1 MSFVLYKCYAYV
13 IYEWYL
19 RLSTDSFSILS
30 FLLLLLLLLLLWEAE
45 VALAATVSEVVGPAN
60 SIKSICMWFDEK
72 NCEKT
77 NSRKSGRKS
86 ASERPEIRQTKMGK
100 QYLFYCCYS
109 FRYFGKR
116 KWCLQ
121 LSLISEVVLPANNP
135 IFVPGLSDEETVDGG
150 LWLDDVDG
158 GLWLEVEGGLWLAV
172 EGGLWLEV
180 EGGLWLAAEGG
191 LWLDPD
197 DVGGLFPD
205 TLAPEENI

>member
-1 MSFVLYKCYAYV
+1 MN
-13 IYEWYL
+13 L

-72 NCEKT
+72 NYEKT
-77 NSRKSGRKS
+77 NARKSDWKS
-86 ASERPEIRQTKMGK
+86 ASGRPEIRQTKIGK
-100 QYLFYCCYS
+100 QYIFYCCYCS
-109 FRYFGKR
+109 RYFGKR
-116 KWCLQ
+116 KWYSTC
-121 LSLISEVVLPANNP
+121 SYRWFP
-135 IFVPGLSDEETVDGG
+135 IFVPGLSDEEAVEGG

-180 EGGLWLAAEGG
+180 EGGLWLAVEGG

-205 TLAPEENI
+205 TLAPEENIF